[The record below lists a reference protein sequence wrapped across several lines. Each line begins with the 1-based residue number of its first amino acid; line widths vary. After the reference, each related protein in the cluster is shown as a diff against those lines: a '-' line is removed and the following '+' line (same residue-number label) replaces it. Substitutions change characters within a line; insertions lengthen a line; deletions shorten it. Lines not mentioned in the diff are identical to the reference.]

1 MSKQNPEE
9 GHLQGCKNKN
19 THIWGVIMEK
29 TENRFKL
36 ARTAYNQHGK
46 QSVKTV
52 SKETNPSISKSL
64 IDDLES
70 NVGKK
75 RAVSYLTVK
84 QLAQYY
90 GVTSDYLL
98 GLSDIPCLDTR
109 LQAVN
114 QVTGLS
120 VDAIIKL
127 SDLKDND
134 PVLSDIV
141 SLLLEDK
148 NCLYFLSLIH
158 SLLKR
163 EEEMVELDIAG
174 KEMHILNKNLLAAV
188 LQTKL
193 VENLNELSKT
203 YDAE

>member
-1 MSKQNPEE
+1 
-9 GHLQGCKNKN
+9 
-19 THIWGVIMEK
+19 MEK
-29 TENRFKL
+29 SENRFKL
-36 ARTAYNQHGK
+36 ARTVYNQHGK

-52 SKETNPSISKSL
+52 SEATNPPISKSL

-98 GLSDIPCLDTR
+98 GLSDIPCFDTR

-127 SDLKDND
+127 SDLKESD
-134 PVLSDIV
+134 PSLSGLV
-141 SLLLEDK
+141 SLLLEDS
-148 NCLYFLSLIH
+148 NCFYFLSLIQ
-158 SLLKR
+158 SIIESKDG
-163 EEEMVELDIAG
+163 MVELSIAG
-174 KEMHILNKNLLAAV
+174 KEMRILDRNFLSAV

-193 VENLNELSKT
+193 IENIGELAKA
-203 YDAE
+203 YKAK